1 MSMRFN
7 RNAYWAVGIIAASIV
22 TASVADAR
30 TIHHR
35 HPGYHTY
42 GNAYDA
48 YGDRSDAFQYHGGNF
63 LYGASR
69 APYRFYG
76 AGSGDFQLQG
86 R

>member
-1 MSMRFN
+1 MQMRFN
-7 RNAYWAVGIIAASIV
+7 RNTYCAIGIIAASVV

-35 HPGYHTY
+35 HAGYHTY

-48 YGDRSDAFQYHGGNF
+48 YGDRNGAFRSDGGDF
-63 LYGASR
+63 FYGANR
-69 APYRFYG
+69 APYQSDG
-76 AGSGDFQLQG
+76 EGSGDFQLQG